1 MRLTIIILAILLAAC
16 STDPIM
22 AEQPSDSENLIAFT
36 GRIIHVNLEGGF
48 YGIEDQ
54 AGHHYLPD
62 HIPPALRRDGQP
74 VRVKARPA
82 PPAVGFR
89 MWGQRIII
97 EEISAP

>member
-1 MRLTIIILAILLAAC
+1 MRLTLIILAFLLAAC
-16 STDPIM
+16 SANSITTEK
-22 AEQPSDSENLIAFT
+22 ASEPEERIEFT
-36 GRIIHVNLEGGF
+36 GRVIHVELEGGF

-82 PPAVGFR
+82 PPAAGFR
-89 MWGQRIII
+89 MWGRRIII